1 MKNIFKIFFVS
12 ALFLG
17 ILAGCGA
24 NKTSQSASKD
34 SSKGE
39 KNEKI
44 VVYSNSVS
52 NGRGDFLKEEAKK
65 KGFKLEVVDLGG
77 NDLFNRLIA
86 EKDAPVADVTFGM
99 NQMMFTTLKKKGM
112 LSAYSPKWLDK
123 VDKKLID
130 KDSKFSPLSE
140 QRVFMIYNSDKIK
153 KDKAIKDW
161 KDLYTTSSLKGKYI
175 VPTNLGGATS
185 NAVVYTQL
193 MNFQDKKGKLG
204 ISDKGWKNLDKF
216 FKNGAIL
223 SEGQT
228 EVAALANG
236 DVDYSYT
243 FLSNIPVVEQKLGVK
258 LGVVNPPYGVPQTVE
273 QVGILKKKHVSAS
286 AKKFVDW
293 LGTAEF
299 QGKWAKKFGTAPVNK
314 DAQSSMNKRVK
325 EVMDETKAQDLDYSF
340 VNDHTAKWAENIEL
354 NILK

>member
-1 MKNIFKIFFVS
+1 MKNIFKIFFISV
-12 ALFLG
+12 LFLG
-17 ILAGCGA
+17 VLTGCGA
-24 NKTSQSASKD
+24 KKSSQSASKD
-34 SSKGE
+34 AT

-52 NGRGDFLKEEAKK
+52 NGRGDFLKEESHK

-99 NQMMFTTLKKKGM
+99 NQMMFTTLKQKGM
-112 LSAYSPKWLDK
+112 LSTYSPKWLSN
-123 VDKKLID
+123 VDKNLID
-130 KDSKFSPLSE
+130 KDNKFAPLSE
-140 QRVFMIYNSDKIK
+140 QRVFMIYNSEKIK
-153 KDKAIKDW
+153 KDKAIKSW
-161 KDLYTTSSLKGKYI
+161 KNLYTTSNLKHKYI
-175 VPTNLGGATS
+175 VPTNLGGATA

-193 MNFQDKKGKLG
+193 MNHKDKHGKLG
-204 ISDKGWKNLDKF
+204 ISNKGWNELDKF

-314 DAQSSMNKRVK
+314 DAQSSMNERVR
-325 EVMDETKAQDLDYSF
+325 EVMKETTPQKLDYEF